1 MGVSNWN
8 LGDTWGS
15 ATDVTPSPL
24 PHPQANPRSR
34 GYHFNYISST
44 RCRPP
49 PPLATDEDG
58 HDQNAVCA
66 VCVLIVVWLTIQ
78 EGSCCRSQSL
88 FHPLSRVLGLDRGQS
103 TRVDARLEDQPRPP
117 YPVGRVRLSTRVC
130 SRRAGKPKS
139 PNPQISKSQSPNP
152 KPQSAREYLRRQGL
166 GKEGGGRTSTLSRFG
181 HLISSHLD
189 RSSLVLPF
197 DHPAIELLYFC
208 MTAGLGEFQTGQR
221 VGFSLFRSCRLS
233 GHWGL
238 IRV

>member
-58 HDQNAVCA
+58 YDQNAVCA

-139 PNPQISKSQSPNP
+139 PNPQISNPKVQTQSPR
-152 KPQSAREYLRRQGL
+152 ARGNTSDDKAGQ
-166 GKEGGGRTSTLSRFG
+166 GGGEEPPPSLGSA
-181 HLISSHLD
+181 ISSHLN
-189 RSSLVLPF
+189 STVLPWF
-197 DHPAIELLYFC
+197 FLS
-208 MTAGLGEFQTGQR
+208 TTR
-221 VGFSLFRSCRLS
+221 RLS
-233 GHWGL
+233 CCTF
-238 IRV
+238 V